1 MVEIKEGRG
10 GRKGE
15 EERGGERGERGGR
28 DVAYVCVGEKLTQT
42 ALTAGNG
49 IL

>member
-10 GRKGE
+10 GRKRE
-15 EERGGERGERGGR
+15 KERGRERGGR
-28 DVAYVCVGEKLTQT
+28 DVCVGEKLTQT

>member
-15 EERGGERGERGGR
+15 EERGGR
-28 DVAYVCVGEKLTQT
+28 DVCVGEKLTQT

>member
-10 GRKGE
+10 GRKRE

-28 DVAYVCVGEKLTQT
+28 DVCVGEKLTQT